1 MNYDWSWQVF
11 WEMSPDGVHTFLQT
25 IFIGAGWT
33 LTLSLCTWVFAL
45 FFGSILAVFRTAKS
59 RPLNVLGTVYVE
71 IFRNIPLLVQMFLW
85 YFVLP
90 ELLPV
95 HLGTA
100 IKQMAQPWGQFIP
113 AVLCLSF
120 YGSARMA
127 EQVRAGIQSLPRGQ
141 FQAAT
146 ALGLTQVQA
155 YRYIILPEAL
165 RIVIAPLTSEFMAA
179 IKYSSLALTIGL
191 LELTGQ
197 ARAMQESSFHIFEA
211 FSAAT
216 VVYLLINSIVVLG
229 MHAMERRVAIPGL
242 IGSAVKR
249 NQWRKEM
256 THE

>member
-11 WEMSPDGVHTFLQT
+11 LEMSPDGVHTFLQT
-25 IFIGAGWT
+25 IFIGIGWT
-33 LTLSLCTWVFAL
+33 LALSAVTWVFAL
-45 FFGSILAVFRTAKS
+45 LFGSALAVCRTANS

-71 IFRNIPLLVQMFLW
+71 TFRNIPLLVQMFLW

-90 ELLPV
+90 EVLPV
-95 HLGTA
+95 QLGSA
-100 IKQMAQPWGQFIP
+100 IKQMAYPWGQFIP
-113 AVLCLSF
+113 AALCLTF
-120 YGSARMA
+120 YGTARMA

-155 YRYIILPEAL
+155 YRYVVLPEAL

-216 VVYLLINSIVVLG
+216 LVYLIINAIVALG
-229 MHAMERRVAIPGL
+229 MRTMERRFAIPGL
-242 IGSAVKR
+242 IGSDVSR
-249 NQWRKEM
+249 P
-256 THE
+256 